1 MFMDS
6 DICTNHFRTLNVEL
20 AMWKRFHKGRG
31 DRAVTQD
38 REQTATRKEVGSI
51 GASCQKNLKSKT
63 LLKFGE
69 RELVAFVISDLKF
82 ITRLKWGLVL

>member
-31 DRAVTQD
+31 DEAVTQD

-51 GASCQKNLKSKT
+51 GLVVRKILSQKLYLSSEKENWLP
-63 LLKFGE
+63 L
-69 RELVAFVISDLKF
+69 
-82 ITRLKWGLVL
+82 